1 METIA
6 QDGTR
11 YESRVPW
18 LYMIAMLAAAV
29 FNLTLASLLYAT
41 ERTVAPYG
49 TAVHVSL
56 IALFALA
63 GLYFLYSAASTL
75 RDSLR
80 TALWLTDTELSVTQ
94 PGEAR
99 VVPYENVRRVTVQD
113 WGGLSRAPRV
123 TIETDEMRIQLRL
136 WVPDWEDAFNA
147 LVQQCGLE
155 IEVRSWRFR
164 SYGHPAQ
171 ASSARDGVRD
181 GA

>member
-1 METIA
+1 MDTSA

-29 FNLTLASLLYAT
+29 FNIALASLLYAT
-41 ERTVAPYG
+41 EQTVAPYG

-63 GLYFLYSAASTL
+63 GLYFLYGAATARRDGL
-75 RDSLR
+75 RA
-80 TALWLTDTELSVTQ
+80 TLWLTDTELRVTQ
-94 PGEAR
+94 RGEAH
-99 VVPYENVRRVTVQD
+99 VVPYENVRRVSVQD

-123 TIETDEMRIQLRL
+123 TVETDEMRVQLPRWIPHWAEAL
-136 WVPDWEDAFNA
+136 NA
-147 LVQQCGLE
+147 LVQHCGLDLE
-155 IEVRSWRFR
+155 RRSWRFR
-164 SYGHPAQ
+164 SYGHSAR
-171 ASSARDGVRD
+171 ASSSRNGVRG